1 MYECMKLNTV
11 LPAYYQFPEF
21 LLKLPLSQT
30 AKIVYVL
37 LYDRARLSQK
47 NEWIDFEGNVFA
59 IFPIK
64 ELAKKSGKGETTI
77 KVALN
82 ELERLGLLKR
92 RSGGFSKPNH
102 LYVCVPTEQ
111 QISELVGKATDTDV
125 ENGPSNSQETDC
137 EKGGFSPPSKVIET
151 NKYSKGNKVSNS
163 SKVTM
168 RNNARWKQTKE
179 LRDYTFEEGESL

>member
-11 LPAYYQFPEF
+11 LPGYFQFPEF

-37 LYDRARLSQK
+37 LYDRARLSRK
-47 NEWIDFEGNVFA
+47 NEWIDFEGNVFV

-111 QISELVGKATDTDV
+111 QILELVGKATEADV
-125 ENGPSNSQETDC
+125 ENGLSNSQETDC
-137 EKGGFSPPSKVIET
+137 EKVGFSPPSKVIET
-151 NKYSKGNKVSNS
+151 NKYSKSNKVSNF
-163 SKVTM
+163 SKIQKEKI
-168 RNNARWKQTKE
+168 AHWKQTKE
-179 LRDYTFEEGESL
+179 LRDYSYEEGESL

>member
-111 QISELVGKATDTDV
+111 QILELVGKATDADV
-125 ENGPSNSQETDC
+125 ENGLSNGQETDC
-137 EKGGFSPPSKVIET
+137 EKVGFSPPSKVIET

-163 SKVTM
+163 SKVKM
-168 RNNARWKQTKE
+168 RNNARWKKTKE